1 MWYTLGYDEPLSDV
15 RIYEMSCEERG
26 MITNI
31 LFLTDRLS
39 VRLLNIGPI
48 EIFLD
53 SCLVGVRPDVSTAL
67 KERARDSF

>member
-1 MWYTLGYDEPLSDV
+1 MFAFM
-15 RIYEMSCEERG
+15 RCEEMA

-53 SCLVGVRPDVSTAL
+53 SCLVGVRGQPDVSIAL